1 MKYTPATTEFPGGI
15 PTWKRRYSS
24 TAVEFPIRNDQK
36 PHSHGVSDGFP
47 SGERARLTPTYV
59 HTRTM
64 SAPTT
69 ENRQP
74 YCSTSPALWLTNH
87 AAISPQYPLCAL
99 KNPAQYLTKPLRA
112 PIHLLTYDSPTNHNP
127 LSTTTQRPHHLL
139 TIRSLTTHQSP
150 TNQSPINHVSLGVR
164 LRFTW
169 ESLALVHDWY
179 LVHSSHN
186 QS

>member
-1 MKYTPATTEFPGGI
+1 MKYTSVATGLPSGI
-15 PTWKRRYSS
+15 PAWQRRYSS

-36 PHSHGVSDGFP
+36 PHSHGLSDGFP
-47 SGERARLTPTYV
+47 SWERARRTPTYV
-59 HTRTM
+59 HTRTL
-64 SAPTT
+64 SASTT

-74 YCSTSPALWLTNH
+74 YCSTSPAQRLTNH
-87 AAISPQYPLCAL
+87 APISPQYPLCAS
-99 KNPAQYLTKPLRA
+99 KIPAQYLTKPLRA

-169 ESLALVHDWY
+169 ESLALVHDYY
-179 LVHSSHN
+179 LVRSSHN
-186 QS
+186 

>member
-1 MKYTPATTEFPGGI
+1 MKYTPADTGFPSGI

-36 PHSHGVSDGFP
+36 PHSHGCSDGFP
-47 SGERARLTPTYV
+47 SWERARLTPTYV

-87 AAISPQYPLCAL
+87 APISPQYPLCAL

-127 LSTTTQRPHHLL
+127 LSTTTQRPHYLL

-179 LVHSSHN
+179 LVRSSHN
-186 QS
+186 

>member
-1 MKYTPATTEFPGGI
+1 MKYTSVATGLPSGI
-15 PTWKRRYSS
+15 PTWKRRYRS

-36 PHSHGVSDGFP
+36 PHSHGLSDGFP
-47 SGERARLTPTYV
+47 SWERARLTPTYV

-69 ENRQP
+69 VNRQP
-74 YCSTSPALWLTNH
+74 YCSTSLALWLTNH
-87 AAISPQYPLCAL
+87 APISPQYPLCAI

-112 PIHLLTYDSPTNHNP
+112 PIHLLTYDSPTTHNP
-127 LSTTTQRPHHLL
+127 LYTSKQPPHHLL
-139 TIRSLTTHQSP
+139 TIRSFTTHQSH
-150 TNQSPINHVSLGVR
+150 TITSRINHVSLKVR

-179 LVHSSHN
+179 LVRSSHN
-186 QS
+186 